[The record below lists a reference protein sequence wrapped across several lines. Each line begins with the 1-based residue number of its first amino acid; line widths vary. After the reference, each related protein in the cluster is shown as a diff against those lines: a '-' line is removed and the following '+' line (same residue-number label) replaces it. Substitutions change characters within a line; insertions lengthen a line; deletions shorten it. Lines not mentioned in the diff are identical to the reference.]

1 MERQSSLALYRR
13 VVMDRERPIR
23 VLIAKPGLDGH
34 DKGAKVVARALKD
47 AGMEVVYIGLRQ
59 SSDSILSTAIEEG
72 VDIIGLSIL
81 SGSHVPIC
89 RELLERMAQQDIEG
103 IKVVVGGVIP
113 GADVQ
118 VLKDLG
124 VSEVFRG
131 GSSFDDI
138 TQAIRNI
145 VRGESKEEAVPK
157 EGRQG

>member
-1 MERQSSLALYRR
+1 
-13 VVMDRERPIR
+13 MDGERPIR

-59 SSDSILSTAIEEG
+59 SADSILSSAIEEG

-89 RELLERMAQQDIEG
+89 RELLERVAQQGIEG

-131 GSSFDDI
+131 GTSFDDI
-138 TQAIRNI
+138 TQAIRNM
-145 VRGESKEEAVPK
+145 VRDKSRGGVVPE

>member
-1 MERQSSLALYRR
+1 
-13 VVMDRERPIR
+13 MDGERPIR

-59 SSDSILSTAIEEG
+59 SADSILSSAIEEG
-72 VDIIGLSIL
+72 VDVIGLSIL

-131 GSSFDDI
+131 GTSFDDI

-145 VRGESKEEAVPK
+145 VRGESKEEAVPE